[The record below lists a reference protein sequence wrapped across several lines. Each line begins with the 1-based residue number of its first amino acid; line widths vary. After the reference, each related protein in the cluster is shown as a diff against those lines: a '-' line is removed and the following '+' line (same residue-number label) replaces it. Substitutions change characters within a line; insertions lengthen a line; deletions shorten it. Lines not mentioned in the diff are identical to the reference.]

1 MSPTIRP
8 VTAQEI
14 GRLPAIERDAATRFR
29 TVGLDAIADAD
40 PSDENFIRSVRTAG
54 EVLGVELDGALVGF
68 ALAGRLDDALHI
80 YEVSVASAHGGHGL
94 GSRLIEALGEAALR
108 RSIGALSLSTF
119 ADVPWNGPF
128 YARRGFAVVDEA
140 GWTPAF
146 HLLRAVERAAGLP
159 IDRRVFMRKELS

>member
-14 GRLPAIERDAATRFR
+14 GRLQAIERDAAARFR
-29 TVGLDAIADAD
+29 TVGLDAIADGD
-40 PSDENFIRSVRTAG
+40 PSDEGFIQSALTTG
-54 EVLGVELDGALVGF
+54 EVLGAELDGALVGF

-80 YEVSVASAHGGHGL
+80 YEISVASTHGGRGL
-94 GSRLIEALGEAALR
+94 GSRLIEALGDAGRR
-108 RSIGALSLSTF
+108 RSINALSLSTF

-146 HLLRAVERAAGLP
+146 HLLRAVERTAGLP
-159 IDRRVFMRKELS
+159 VERRVFMRKELC